1 MKTKLKRKLPNIYQ
15 LSGKTT
21 WGKIISDHSEPG
33 ILGGYPQD
41 KKKSHCIQ
49 WVCVCENVG
58 KIDKAN
64 TFM

>member
-1 MKTKLKRKLPNIYQ
+1 MKTKLKRKLPNIFQ

-41 KKKSHCIQ
+41 KKSLI
-49 WVCVCENVG
+49 VFSGFVSVR
-58 KIDKAN
+58 
-64 TFM
+64 MLVR